1 MSCRQVSV
9 NFYTDT
15 LAKETPL
22 TQNQT
27 NLVDPSIIRRDEL
40 VLITGSNG
48 FIGCKVVETL
58 LENGYSNLRC
68 FVRPTASLKRLNEV
82 LDRYPAAR
90 VEITKGNLLSR
101 EDCLQAAKE
110 VRVMYHLAAGFDKS
124 YASAFM
130 NSVLTTR
137 NLLDAAV
144 KHNVLKRF
152 VNVSSF
158 AVYSGAELKR
168 GAVLDETCGIENPT
182 YGRYEAY
189 AYAKIKQEEL
199 VLEYARKAGIPYVIL
214 RPGAVY
220 GPGKPGITGRVG
232 IDTFGVYLHMGGSKP
247 IPFTYVDNCAS
258 AIVLAGLKPGVDGE
272 VFNVVDDDLPRS
284 RKFLRLYK
292 KNVRSF
298 VSIPVPY
305 SVAYLLCAMWEK
317 YSNWSEGQLPPVF
330 NRSRCAAEWK
340 GHRYSNEK
348 LKRLVG
354 WSPTVRFE
362 EGSQQ
367 FFKYLR
373 DTAH

>member
-1 MSCRQVSV
+1 VTSL
-9 NFYTDT
+9 D
-15 LAKETPL
+15 KENPIK
-22 TQNQT
+22 
-27 NLVDPSIIRRDEL
+27 VESSIIRSDEL
-40 VLITGSNG
+40 VLVTGSNG

-58 LENGYSNLRC
+58 LESGYSNLRC
-68 FVRPTASLKRLNEV
+68 FVRPTAKQERLTGI
-82 LDRYPAAR
+82 LSRHPGAR
-90 VEITKGNLLSR
+90 VEITQGNLLSR
-101 EDCLQAAKE
+101 EDCSQAARD

-137 NLLDAAV
+137 NLLDAAM
-144 KHNVLKRF
+144 KQNVMKRF

-158 AVYSGAELKR
+158 AVYSGSGLKR
-168 GAVLDETCGIENPT
+168 GAVLDESCEIENPA

-199 VLEYARKAGIPYVIL
+199 VLEYSRKTGLAYVIL

-232 IDTFGVYLHMGGSKP
+232 IDTFGVYLHMGGSKR

-258 AIVLAGLKPGVDGE
+258 AIVLAGLKPGIDGE

-292 KNVRSF
+292 KNVRRF
-298 VSIPVPY
+298 LSIPVPY
-305 SVAYLLCAMWEK
+305 PMAYLLCAMWEK

-330 NRSRCAAEWK
+330 NRSRCSAEWK

-348 LKRLVG
+348 LKRLLG
-354 WSPTVRFE
+354 WTPKVRFE
-362 EGSQQ
+362 EASQQ

-373 DTAH
+373 ETSH

>member
-1 MSCRQVSV
+1 MLCRQASA

-15 LAKETPL
+15 LAEVTPL

-27 NLVDPSIIRRDEL
+27 DAVDPSIIQRDEL

-58 LENGYSNLRC
+58 LESGYTYLRC

-82 LDRYPAAR
+82 LNRHPGAR
-90 VEITKGNLLSR
+90 VEITRGNLLSR
-101 EDCLQAAKE
+101 EDCSQAARD

-137 NLLDAAV
+137 NLLDAALRQ
-144 KHNVLKRF
+144 NVLRRF

-158 AVYSGAELKR
+158 AVYSGAGLKR
-168 GAVLDETCGIENPT
+168 GAVLDESCEIETPS

-199 VLEYARKAGIPYVIL
+199 VLEYSRKTGISYVIL

-220 GPGKPGITGRVG
+220 GPGKAGITGRVG
-232 IDTFGVYLHMGGSKP
+232 IDTFGVYLHMGGSKR

-272 VFNVVDDDLPRS
+272 IFNVVDDESPRS

-292 KNVRSF
+292 KNVKSF
-298 VSIPVPY
+298 LSIPVPY
-305 SVAYLLCAMWEK
+305 PLAYALCALWEK

-348 LKRLVG
+348 LKRLLG
-354 WSPTVRFE
+354 WSPKVGFE
-362 EGSQQ
+362 EASQN